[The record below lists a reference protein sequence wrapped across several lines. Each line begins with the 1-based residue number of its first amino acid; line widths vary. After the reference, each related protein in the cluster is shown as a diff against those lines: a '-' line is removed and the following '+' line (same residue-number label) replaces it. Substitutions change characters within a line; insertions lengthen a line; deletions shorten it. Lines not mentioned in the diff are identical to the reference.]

1 MSWHLV
7 EKPFLALKKK
17 RHPSTGSA
25 GDETPMA
32 AAAVS
37 APTT

>member
-17 RHPSTGSA
+17 VHPSSASA
-25 GDETPMA
+25 GHETSMA

-37 APTT
+37 APTS